1 MPRQG
6 FLGTGAP
13 LSADVTLVIEI
24 AMGVALILGM
34 LLARRQSYR
43 AHHWCQSAVVALN
56 LIVIAVVMAPTFRSQ
71 VAPKI
76 PERLARPYYAVA
88 AGHAVVGSIAEL
100 LGSYI
105 VLVAGTKILPKGL
118 RLVRYKLWMR

>member
-1 MPRQG
+1 MPSQG

-43 AHHWCQSAVVALN
+43 AHHWCQSASSPL
-56 LIVIAVVMAPTFRSQ
+56 T
-71 VAPKI
+71 
-76 PERLARPYYAVA
+76 
-88 AGHAVVGSIAEL
+88 
-100 LGSYI
+100 
-105 VLVAGTKILPKGL
+105 
-118 RLVRYKLWMR
+118 